1 MTQLRKMMLEE
12 LQRRN
17 YSNGTIRHH
26 LRAVEE
32 FANYYGKSPDK
43 LGLNELRSYQA
54 YLLKERKLAVGTV
67 VNHVAGLRFFF
78 VRTLKRHE
86 FRDFIPYPNEPERL
100 PTILS
105 LDEVARL
112 INASGNLFRR
122 ALLMTVYGTGMRRSE
137 VVHLKVSDIDSKR
150 MIIRVTQGKGAKD
163 RDLPL
168 TPELL
173 ETLRAYWRW
182 RKPKEYLFPS
192 RGERRGADV
201 PLSDKTV
208 WQVCGDA
215 AKKAGITKHVTPH
228 TLRHSWATHLLE
240 AGTDLRTI
248 QMLLGHGDLE
258 TTARYIHLSQ
268 EHLHAAANP
277 LAKLQLSDV
286 QASNPGSK
294 RKQQG

>member
-1 MTQLRKMMLEE
+1 MTHLRKMMLEE

-32 FANYYGKSPDK
+32 FANHYGKSPDK
-43 LGLNELRSYQA
+43 LGLSELRSYQA

-78 VRTLKRHE
+78 VRTLKRQE

-100 PTILS
+100 PTILA

-122 ALLMTVYGTGMRRSE
+122 ALLTTVYGTGMRRSE
-137 VVHLKVSDIDSKR
+137 VVRLKVSDIDSQR
-150 MIIRVTQGKGAKD
+150 MIIRVTKGKGSKD

-168 TPELL
+168 SPELL

-182 RKPKEYLFPS
+182 KKPKEYLFPS
-192 RGERRGADV
+192 RGERRGPDV

-208 WQVCGDA
+208 WQVCTETA
-215 AKKAGITKHVTPH
+215 RKAGLTKRVTPH

-258 TTARYIHLSQ
+258 TTARYIHLSK
-268 EHLHAAANP
+268 EHLHSAANP

-286 QASNPGSK
+286 RASSPGSK
-294 RKQQG
+294 PKEQG